1 MQILTIRGENIA
13 SLAKPFEI
21 LLEDGP
27 LASAGLFAITGET
40 GAGKSSLLDAMCLA
54 LYGDCP
60 RLSGTGT
67 REAVED
73 VDGSALRATD
83 ARMVLRRGAAR
94 GLAEVT
100 FRATD
105 GEVYTAGWSARRA
118 RDRIDGRLQAVER
131 SLLRVSDGQV
141 LESQLS
147 RVNDRVTELTGLTYD
162 EFRRTVLL
170 AQGDFDA
177 FLSAQT
183 GERAA
188 ILEKVTGTQIYR
200 DISRRIYERN
210 TGAQSAL
217 QTLETRRG
225 EHQLLSPEDRAA
237 LERQAETLRERKTA
251 NEAELTQV
259 TADLGRYAAQDAAQT
274 ALARA
279 EARVSAAE
287 AALTGLADQRAWL
300 ADWDRAQALRGELRE
315 DQAAQAALREAVEAE
330 AQLTAVEREQG
341 ETVKALA
348 EAATAAQEQLEQVED
363 AFKALGPEWSKA
375 EQLDSRIVGATEEL
389 TRAET
394 ELTRRQAEAVATEE
408 KQTVLEAED
417 QRLAK
422 ARTEA
427 RTALEQ
433 IPGHVVLRHDWSAL
447 EERLEARIAA
457 AARLR
462 EAEEARAALKEATA
476 AQTRT
481 RDEVHAD
488 AVTLTAQLADLR
500 QQQAD
505 LQPERQRLQA
515 AGPAEALATLGQQ
528 LIDLRALRQATAQV
542 RETDRAIAESAARQ
556 RAARETRDQAEA
568 DRQRLTEELKTAS
581 HHIDALSR
589 PVASA
594 EAAISAEA
602 DHLRQHLEPGRPCPV
617 CHATEHPVLDDSAL
631 SRLASDLRQQM
642 QAATE
647 ARDTAQ
653 AALRDATT
661 RRDEAAA
668 TIAREDSEAPAL
680 AARLA
685 ERIEDHARQCAAL
698 EDGALPDLPTD
709 PRAADTAF
717 ATLLERLEARRPALE
732 ADRDR
737 LALLDRDHQR
747 LGQEIETAQ
756 AQLTAQ
762 TEQAAGL
769 TAALAESEAH
779 AKDLARDCDTAQR
792 EIAALAPR
800 LVDPLAALG
809 LSPDAFDADGQ
820 LALDALRETAG
831 RAGALLET
839 IEETETARTAQMPAL
854 TEARSATRTA
864 TNRVT
869 EATETR
875 DTRRATLDSLRADRA
890 TLLGGEATGPHRTR
904 HNEAR
909 KAAQAAASAAQRQHA
924 EARAREAQIAG
935 SLEAAQTTRTRAT
948 ARRDRAAEALTEAC
962 AAAGLDV
969 DRVQALHATETDA
982 VESRRAALNAAE
994 TERASALGARD
1005 ERRQEWDALQAEGL
1019 PETPREDLQSGKDA
1033 LAAEAT
1039 TLSED
1044 LGALTERRK
1053 ADARAREALA
1063 GLEAEIE
1070 AARKVADTWAAIN
1083 DAIGSARG
1091 DRFAQIAQAVTLA
1104 MLVERANL
1112 HLDQLKPRYQ
1122 LAVADQDL
1130 ALHVIDRDMA
1140 GDTRPSRLLSGGER
1154 FLVSLSLALALSGM
1168 GSRGALAGTLFID
1181 EGFGSLDAESLDLA
1195 IDALERL
1202 QAQGRTIGVI
1212 SHVQAMKDR
1221 IPVQLEVTKTGGGAS
1236 EIALKIT

>member
-1 MQILTIRGENIA
+1 MQILSIRGENIA

-21 LLEDGP
+21 CLDDGP

-60 RLSGTGT
+60 RLSGSGT

-118 RDRIDGRLQAVER
+118 RDRIDGRLQAVDR
-131 SLLRVSDGQV
+131 SLVRASDGQV

-188 ILEKVTGTQIYR
+188 ILEKVTGTQVYR

-217 QTLETRRG
+217 EALEIRRG
-225 EHQLLSPEDRAA
+225 EHPLLSAEERAA
-237 LERQAETLRERKTA
+237 LETESEALRARKTA
-251 NEAELTQV
+251 TEAELTQV
-259 TADLGRYAAQDAAQT
+259 TADLGRYAAQEAAQT
-274 ALARA
+274 ALTRA

-287 AALTGLADQRAWL
+287 AALTAMADQQAWL

-330 AQLTAVEREQG
+330 AQLTEAEREQG
-341 ETVKALA
+341 EAAEALA
-348 EAATAAQEQLEQVED
+348 ETAAAAQARLDQVEA
-363 AFKALGPEWSKA
+363 AFKALGPEWTKA
-375 EQLDSRIVGATEEL
+375 EQFDSRIVGATEEL
-389 TRAET
+389 TRAEA
-394 ELTRRQAEAVATEE
+394 ELTRRQADAGAAED
-408 KQTVLEAED
+408 KQTALEAED
-417 QRLAK
+417 RRLAD
-422 ARTEA
+422 ARAEA
-427 RTALEQ
+427 QAALEQ
-433 IPGHVVLRHDWSAL
+433 IPGHEGLRRDWSAL

-457 AARLR
+457 ATRLR

-481 RDEVHAD
+481 RDEAN
-488 AVTLTAQLADLR
+488 AETAALTARLADLR

-505 LQPERQRLQA
+505 LQPERRRLQA
-515 AGPAEALATLGQQ
+515 AAPATALATLGQQ
-528 LIDLRALRQATAQV
+528 LIDLRALRQAAAQV
-542 RETDRAIAESAARQ
+542 READHAIAESAARQ
-556 RAARETRDQAEA
+556 RAALESREQAET
-568 DRQRLTEELKTAS
+568 DGQRLAEELKTAS

-594 EAAISAEA
+594 EAAVSAEA

-631 SRLASDLRQQM
+631 SRLATELRQQM

-668 TIAREDSEAPAL
+668 TIAREEAEAPAL
-680 AARLA
+680 TERLA
-685 ERIEDHARQCAAL
+685 ERIEDHARQWAAL
-698 EDGALPDLPTD
+698 EVSALPDLPTD
-709 PRAADTAF
+709 PRAADSTF
-717 ATLLERLEARRPALE
+717 ATLLEALEARRPALE
-732 ADRDR
+732 EARDR
-737 LALLDRDHQR
+737 LALQERDHQR

-756 AQLTAQ
+756 AQLTAR
-762 TEQAAGL
+762 TEQAAAL
-769 TAALAESEAH
+769 TAALADSEAR

-809 LSPDAFDADGQ
+809 LSPEAFDADGQ
-820 LALDALRETAG
+820 PALDALRETAG
-831 RAGALLET
+831 RAGALLKA

-854 TEARSATRTA
+854 TEARSAARTA

-869 EATETR
+869 EAIETR
-875 DTRRATLDSLRADRA
+875 DSRKTTLESLRADRA
-890 TLLGGEATGPHRTR
+890 ELLGGEATGPHRTR

-909 KAAQAAASAAQRQHA
+909 KAAQAAASEAQRQHA
-924 EARAREAQIAG
+924 EARARLAQIAG
-935 SLEAAQTTRTRAT
+935 SLEAAQTTLTRAT
-948 ARRDRAAEALTEAC
+948 ARRHRAAKALTEAC
-962 AAAGLDV
+962 TAAGLDL
-969 DRVQALHATETDA
+969 DRVQALHATEAD
-982 VESRRAALNAAE
+982 VIESRRAALNAAE
-994 TERASALGARD
+994 TERTSALGARD
-1005 ERRQEWDALQAEGL
+1005 ERQQEWDALQADGL
-1019 PETPREDLQSGKDA
+1019 PETPREDLQTRKDE
-1033 LAAEAT
+1033 LAATAT
-1039 TLSED
+1039 TLSEE
-1044 LGALTERRK
+1044 LGALSERRK
-1053 ADARAREALA
+1053 ADTRAREALA

-1236 EIALKIT
+1236 EIALRIT